1 MFFAVFNRQ
10 GMVTDWQGGAGARWG
25 RTGLASSG
33 RLAPLDDRWLPG
45 AGPAQAPE
53 AESAP
58 GVGVGSQHGTRH
70 ALPRRRWLSLG
81 GGCWLSGGGC
91 EGGPWC
97 THVVPGTCWLSAG
110 VWGVDAGGQGRRP
123 NGCWRQTG
131 RWAAVRGSGPGL
143 GPWPCLL
150 QWDAFG
156 LQGLPCACM
165 HVCACVQVCVHVQCV
180 CTCVRACTVWR
191 GTGVQRCLASFL
203 LEPLGALLA
212 GGQPAKPGSVC
223 VWGQQGRVWFCF
235 RAASVAPCGAPD
247 VSTEGLL
254 GHGGWGSLWT
264 CTQSRHVWPPAAH
277 LEPRREWAPRRPG
290 LLGPSGQAEPAR
302 RPWPGWAAH
311 ATGGRGPSV

>member
-1 MFFAVFNRQ
+1 MLSPWGARERRLNRNTAAMFFAVFNRQ

-58 GVGVGSQHGTRH
+58 GVGVGSRHGTRH
-70 ALPRRRWLSLG
+70 ALPRRRWLSG
-81 GGCWLSGGGC
+81 RGDWLSGGGC

-110 VWGVDAGGQGRRP
+110 VWGVDAGRQGRQP

-165 HVCACVQVCVHVQCV
+165 HVCACVQVCAHVQCV
-180 CTCVRACTVWR
+180 RTCVRACTVWR

-203 LEPLGALLA
+203 LEPLERCLL
-212 GGQPAKPGSVC
+212 GGSKQSPGLSVSGGSKARSGSVSEPP
-223 VWGQQGRVWFCF
+223 R
-235 RAASVAPCGAPD
+235 
-247 VSTEGLL
+247 
-254 GHGGWGSLWT
+254 
-264 CTQSRHVWPPAAH
+264 WPH
-277 LEPRREWAPRRPG
+277 
-290 LLGPSGQAEPAR
+290 AEPL
-302 RPWPGWAAH
+302 
-311 ATGGRGPSV
+311 T